1 MKWKLLEQEGLFEN
15 CSALK
20 ELVFHSK
27 EIDSLALMQN
37 PFDFYQQMLLR
48 QKKKKV
54 FESKDKKISLRET
67 GRLEMNES
75 SDNWKVGLDFSDQER
90 VKTVEARRLFE
101 KIKSS
106 NFKIKKDFRSLK
118 TSMKSYKDFVDM
130 KRENAHKR
138 FKQALRAMEREEQD
152 AEAKRVGRMERKGR
166 GLKMDRSRLDNVSSI
181 KNKTGDLYSSSV
193 RRGSGEVFF
202 EKEKENSE
210 VGVRV
215 GTQRKSEKDFHFD
228 LKRVIGEE
236 WKQS

>member
-1 MKWKLLEQEGLFEN
+1 M
-15 CSALK
+15 
-20 ELVFHSK
+20 FHSK

-54 FESKDKKISLRET
+54 FESHDKKISLRET
-67 GRLEMNES
+67 GRLEMNEN

-90 VKTVEARRLFE
+90 VKTMEARRLFE

-138 FKQALRAMEREEQD
+138 FKQALRAMEREEDD
-152 AEAKRVGRMERKGR
+152 AEAKRQGQIHRRGRNPK
-166 GLKMDRSRLDNVSSI
+166 LDRSRVDNVSSI
-181 KNKTGDLYSSSV
+181 KNKNSELFSSGT
-193 RRGSGEVFF
+193 RKPSGEVLF
-202 EKEKENSE
+202 EKENYETDLKLS
-210 VGVRV
+210 
-215 GTQRKSEKDFHFD
+215 TQRRSEKDFHFD

-236 WKQS
+236 WKQQ